1 MHQKTFLDLIE
12 PLKPRLF
19 GFAYR
24 MLRNREDAQD
34 ALQELMMKLWNNR
47 KTLATKGNIKTYCFT
62 ALYHDCID
70 RLRKRNRFR
79 LVTGSDLIEIEDKVN
94 VDLYFENNDLIRQI
108 REAMDNLPYKQ
119 KVILELRDFQ
129 EFDYE
134 EIAKMMNMTVNAVRV
149 TVARSRAAIS
159 EKMKK
164 EISYGTGT
172 L

>member
-1 MHQKTFLDLIE
+1 MYQKAFLDLIE

-24 MLRNREDAQD
+24 MLRNREDAKDAMQD
-34 ALQELMMKLWNNR
+34 LMMKLWNNR
-47 KTLATKGNIKTYCFT
+47 KTLETKGNIKTYCFT

-70 RLRKRNRFR
+70 RLRKRSRFR
-79 LVTGSDLIEIEDKVN
+79 LVTGSDLIEIQDTVRI
-94 VDLYFENNDLIRQI
+94 DRDFENSDLIRQI

-134 EIAKMMNMTVNAVRV
+134 EIAKMMDMTVNPVRV
-149 TVARSRAAIS
+149 TVARSRASIS

>member
-1 MHQKTFLDLIE
+1 MHQKAFLDLIE

-24 MLRNREDAQD
+24 MLRNREDAKD
-34 ALQELMMKLWNNR
+34 AMQELMMKLWNNR
-47 KTLATKGNIKTYCFT
+47 NSLETKGNIRTYCFT

-70 RLRKRNRFR
+70 RLRKQNRFR
-79 LVTGSDLIEIEDKVN
+79 LVTGSNLIEISSNVN
-94 VDLYFENNDLIRQI
+94 IDRDFENSDLIRQI

-129 EFDYE
+129 QFDYD
-134 EIAKMMNMTVNAVRV
+134 EIAKMMDMTVNAVRV
-149 TVARSRAAIS
+149 TVARSRATIS

-172 L
+172 H